1 MFSYTQL
8 RKDYPEFIYHG
19 YQIKE
24 EKERICLEYDFEIP
38 GLSSFHPTW
47 EFPKKDEEKR
57 CIRDRYTISD
67 QSDRM
72 GYRMEGEPIE
82 SCLLYTSICV

>member
-47 EFPKKDEEKR
+47 EFPKKMR
-57 CIRDRYTISD
+57 R
-67 QSDRM
+67 
-72 GYRMEGEPIE
+72 IE
-82 SCLLYTSICV
+82 SMLMTVRFVSWHFPWVW